1 MHDSKVVVEKNF
13 CYNFRQYN
21 SWWQGILQTRQVF
34 TNQKSWN
41 LMWGKIFECM
51 IVNLWLKETFAII
64 LDNTTIDDKGFSKQD
79 N

>member
-1 MHDSKVVVEKNF
+1 
-13 CYNFRQYN
+13 
-21 SWWQGILQTRQVF
+21 
-34 TNQKSWN
+34 
-41 LMWGKIFECM
+41 M